1 MKLLLDSVRKA
12 EFFSA
17 AILSVG
23 MIVLIVLVESQT
35 ESVPQSPS
43 NFVTLEPITV
53 FPDFASIQNI
63 KVKKQQFLD
72 YLQDYIVAESLKIHG
87 TRSQL
92 ISYAEIANDGATFS
106 SREKD
111 WLMSLADEY
120 RIDKDSLNQRDLV
133 NELLLRVDVIPV
145 SLVLAQAA
153 NESAWGT
160 SRFTL
165 EGYNIFGQ
173 WCYEVGCGIVPNRRP
188 SGAIHEVKKFYSVE
202 ESVAAYFTNINSH
215 HLYQYFRSL
224 RAQMRA
230 HHLALDP
237 MVLAY
242 GLGRYSE
249 RGVNYVDEV
258 QSIIIQNELQ
268 GRDNFNLNN
277 V

>member
-12 EFFSA
+12 EIFSA

-43 NFVTLEPITV
+43 SFVSLEPITV
-53 FPDFASIQNI
+53 FPDFASIQNT

-72 YLQDYIVAESLKIHG
+72 YLQDYIVAENLKIHG

-106 SREKD
+106 SREKG

-230 HHLALDP
+230 HHLDLDP

-258 QSIIIQNELQ
+258 QNIIIQNELQ

>member
-1 MKLLLDSVRKA
+1 MKLLLDRTQKV
-12 EFFSA
+12 EFCVATF
-17 AILSVG
+17 LSVA
-23 MIVLIVLVESQT
+23 MISLIVLVKTQT
-35 ESVPQSPS
+35 DPAIQAPS
-43 NFVTLEPITV
+43 NFVSLEPITV

-63 KVKKQQFLD
+63 EIKKQQFFD
-72 YLQDYIVAESLKIHG
+72 YLQDYIVAENLKIHK

-92 ISYAEIANDGATFS
+92 ISYAQIAYDGVVYS

-111 WLMSLADEY
+111 WLMSLSYEY
-120 RIDKDSLNQRDLV
+120 RIDSDFLNERDLV
-133 NELLLRVDVIPV
+133 NELLLRVDVIPA

-165 EGYNIFGQ
+165 EGNNIFGQ
-173 WCYEVGCGIVPNRRP
+173 WCYEAGCGIVPNRRP
-188 SGAIHEVKKFYSVE
+188 SGATHEVKKFYSVE
-202 ESVAAYFTNINSH
+202 ESVTAYFTNINSH
-215 HLYQYFRSL
+215 HLYQYFRKL

-230 HHLALDP
+230 YELDLDP
-237 MVLAY
+237 MVLTY

-249 RGVNYVDEV
+249 RGDSYVDEV

-268 GRDNFNLNN
+268 DRDNAHLNE

>member
-1 MKLLLDSVRKA
+1 MKLLLDRTQKV
-12 EFFSA
+12 EFCVATF
-17 AILSVG
+17 LSVA
-23 MIVLIVLVESQT
+23 MIFLIVLVKTQT
-35 ESVPQSPS
+35 DPAIQAPS
-43 NFVTLEPITV
+43 NFVSLEPITV

-63 KVKKQQFLD
+63 EIKKQQFFD
-72 YLQDYIVAESLKIHG
+72 YLQDYIVAENLKIHK

-92 ISYAEIANDGATFS
+92 ISYAEIAYDGVVYS

-111 WLMSLADEY
+111 WLMSLSYEY
-120 RIDKDSLNQRDLV
+120 RIDSDFLNERDLV
-133 NELLLRVDVIPV
+133 NELLLRVDVIPA

-165 EGYNIFGQ
+165 EGNNIFGQ
-173 WCYEVGCGIVPNRRP
+173 WCYEAGCGIVPNRRP
-188 SGAIHEVKKFYSVE
+188 SGATHEVKKFYSVE
-202 ESVAAYFTNINSH
+202 ESVTAYFTNINSH
-215 HLYQYFRSL
+215 HLYQYFRKL

-230 HHLALDP
+230 YELDLDP
-237 MVLAY
+237 MVLTY

-249 RGVNYVDEV
+249 RGDSYVDEV

-268 GRDNFNLNN
+268 DRDNAHLNE

>member
-1 MKLLLDSVRKA
+1 MKLLLDRTQKV
-12 EFFSA
+12 EFCIATF
-17 AILSVG
+17 LSVA
-23 MIVLIVLVESQT
+23 MIFLIVLVKTQT
-35 ESVPQSPS
+35 DPAIQAPS
-43 NFVTLEPITV
+43 NFVSLEPITV

-63 KVKKQQFLD
+63 EIKKQQFFD
-72 YLQDYIVAESLKIHG
+72 YLQDYIVAENLKIHK

-92 ISYAEIANDGATFS
+92 ISYAEIAYDGVVYS

-111 WLMSLADEY
+111 WLMSLSYEY
-120 RIDKDSLNQRDLV
+120 RIDSDFLNERDLV
-133 NELLLRVDVIPV
+133 NELLLRVDVIPA

-165 EGYNIFGQ
+165 EGNNIFGQ
-173 WCYEVGCGIVPNRRP
+173 WCYEAGCGIVPNRRP
-188 SGAIHEVKKFYSVE
+188 SGATHEVKKFYSVE
-202 ESVAAYFTNINSH
+202 ESVTAYFTNINSH
-215 HLYQYFRSL
+215 HLYQYFRKL

-230 HHLALDP
+230 YELDLDP
-237 MVLAY
+237 MVLTY

-249 RGVNYVDEV
+249 RGDSYVDEV

-268 GRDNFNLNN
+268 DRDNAHLNE

>member
-1 MKLLLDSVRKA
+1 MKLLLDRTQKV
-12 EFFSA
+12 EFCIATF
-17 AILSVG
+17 LSVA
-23 MIVLIVLVESQT
+23 MIFLIVLVKTQT
-35 ESVPQSPS
+35 DPAIQTPS
-43 NFVTLEPITV
+43 NFVSLEPITV

-63 KVKKQQFLD
+63 EIKKQQFFD
-72 YLQDYIVAESLKIHG
+72 YLQDYIVAENLKIHK

-92 ISYAEIANDGATFS
+92 ISYAEIAYDGVVYS

-111 WLMSLADEY
+111 WLMSLSYEY
-120 RIDKDSLNQRDLV
+120 RIDSDFLNERDLV
-133 NELLLRVDVIPV
+133 NELLLRVDVIPA

-165 EGYNIFGQ
+165 EGNNIFGQ
-173 WCYEVGCGIVPNRRP
+173 WCYEAGCGIVPNRRP
-188 SGAIHEVKKFYSVE
+188 SGATHEVKKFYSVE
-202 ESVAAYFTNINSH
+202 ESVTAYFTNINSH
-215 HLYQYFRSL
+215 HLYQYFRKL

-230 HHLALDP
+230 YELDLDP
-237 MVLAY
+237 MVLTY

-249 RGVNYVDEV
+249 RGDSYVDEV

-268 GRDNFNLNN
+268 DRDNAHLNE

>member
-120 RIDKDSLNQRDLV
+120 RIDNDSLNQRDLV

-230 HHLALDP
+230 HHLDLDP

-258 QSIIIQNELQ
+258 QNIIIQNELQ